1 MSELNRKLLEH
12 VDAMRALLS
21 ASQPPAPPV
30 APPPAAGRL
39 SENFTLAEMTHS
51 NTAVA
56 RGLNNTPPA
65 RVLDQLYLTAD
76 RMERVRSILGNKP
89 IRVTSGYRSPAV
101 NKAVGGSANSAHMTG
116 HAVDFTCP
124 EFGTVAE
131 VARALANAGTALGP
145 FDQIIEEFGSWVHIG
160 FGPGDRRQLL
170 TARKVNGKTVY
181 KPGID

>member
-1 MSELNRKLLEH
+1 MTPDTTGKLLEH
-12 VDAMRALLS
+12 LDAMRALLT
-21 ASQPPAPPV
+21 AAPAPSAPV
-30 APPPAAGRL
+30 ARSPERL
-39 SENFTLAEMTHS
+39 SENFTLAEMIHS

-56 RGLNNTPPA
+56 RGLDNTPPPK
-65 RVLDQLYLTAD
+65 VLDQLYLTAD
-76 RMERVRSILGNKP
+76 RMERVRAILGNKP
-89 IRVTSGYRSPAV
+89 IRVTSGYRGPEV
-101 NKAVGGSANSAHMTG
+101 NRAVGGSRNSAHMTG

-170 TARKVNGKTVY
+170 TARKVGGKTVY
-181 KPGID
+181 KPGIA